1 MMQTEYKFTLPRGY
15 VDSAGTNHRQ
25 GTMRLATALDEIEPA
40 QDPRVI
46 ANESY
51 LPVLLLSRVITQL
64 GTIDTITPGI
74 VESMF
79 ASDLAYLQ
87 ELYLQLNSPESL
99 VVTTTCPNCQHRFNL
114 QVSPLG
120 VHNHAT

>member
-1 MMQTEYKFTLPRGY
+1 MQTEYEFTLPRGY
-15 VDSAGTNHRQ
+15 IDESGTAHRQ
-25 GTMRLATALDEIEPA
+25 GRMRLATALDEIEPA
-40 QDPRVI
+40 QDPRVVS
-46 ANESY
+46 NESY

-64 GTIDTITPGI
+64 GTLSTITPGI

-87 ELYLQLNSPESL
+87 ELYLQLNSSERL

-114 QVSPLG
+114 QMAPLG
-120 VHNHAT
+120 MNNHGN

>member
-1 MMQTEYKFTLPRGY
+1 MQTEYEFTLPRGY
-15 VDSAGTNHRQ
+15 IDGLGTNHRQ
-25 GTMRLATALDEIEPA
+25 GRMRLATALDEIEPV
-40 QDPRVI
+40 QDPRVV

-64 GTIDTITPGI
+64 GTLSTITPGI

-114 QVSPLG
+114 QVAPLG
-120 VHNHAT
+120 MHDHAP